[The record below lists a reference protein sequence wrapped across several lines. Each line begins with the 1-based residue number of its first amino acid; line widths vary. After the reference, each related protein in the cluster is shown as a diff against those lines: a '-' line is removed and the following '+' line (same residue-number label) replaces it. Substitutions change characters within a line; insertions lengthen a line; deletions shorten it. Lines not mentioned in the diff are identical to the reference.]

1 MQYDLTNNI
10 TSINTKGSAIFGVFD
25 DLNTKGLV
33 KSLDTKDI
41 GNLKNIIK
49 NSSFEGKIGQSLC
62 IYDVLNPKLEK
73 IYLAGLGEKN

>member
-33 KSLDTKDI
+33 KSLDSKDI
-41 GNLKNIIK
+41 GNIK
-49 NSSFEGKIGQSLC
+49 DMNDI
-62 IYDVLNPKLEK
+62 
-73 IYLAGLGEKN
+73 